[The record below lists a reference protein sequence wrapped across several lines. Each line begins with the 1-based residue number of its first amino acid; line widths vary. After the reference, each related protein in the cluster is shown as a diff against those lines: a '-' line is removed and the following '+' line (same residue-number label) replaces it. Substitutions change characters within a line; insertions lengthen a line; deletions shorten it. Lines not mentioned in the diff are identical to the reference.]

1 MIEQWKPVPAYED
14 KYEASNLGVVRNI
27 KTKHVL
33 KPYTR
38 GDDKHLMVNLSING
52 LSNTVRVHRIV
63 ATLFVPNYKFNHVV
77 HHIDNDPTNNRYD
90 NLMWVTQQQNVQF
103 QQRTKKIH
111 VIKDDEIIMTFA
123 GRPEFIN
130 KVGYTFDRCKR
141 LMTLKD
147 GEYYLTYTMY
157 QRLIN
162 GDIPMADGDK
172 NKQSLGGKAKIG
184 RGKVQQWVK
193 SLSDSEHNELIN
205 DMNTLKG
212 KEFQD
217 KYNRRKDIIKRVL
230 QSA

>member
-1 MIEQWKPVPAYED
+1 M
-14 KYEASNLGVVRNI
+14 
-27 KTKHVL
+27 
-33 KPYTR
+33 KPYTK
-38 GDDKHLMVNLSING
+38 GDDKHLMVNLFING

-77 HHIDNDPTNNRYD
+77 HHIDNDPANNRYD
-90 NLMWVTQQQNVQF
+90 NLMWVTQQQNVQY

-111 VIKDDEIIMTFA
+111 VTKDDEIIMTFA

-162 GDIPMADGDK
+162 GDIPVVDGDS

-193 SLSDSEHNELIN
+193 SLSDSE
-205 DMNTLKG
+205 LKS
-212 KEFQD
+212 
-217 KYNRRKDIIKRVL
+217 L
-230 QSA
+230 QSDIDKLSRAKFKAQYNMDKRAVDNALQTA